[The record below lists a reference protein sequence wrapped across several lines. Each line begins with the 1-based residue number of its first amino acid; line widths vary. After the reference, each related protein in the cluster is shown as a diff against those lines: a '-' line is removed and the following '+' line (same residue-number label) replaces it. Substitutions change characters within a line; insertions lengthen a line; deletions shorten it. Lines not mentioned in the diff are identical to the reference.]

1 MAFGGV
7 ATGSMKAQL
16 AAIVHGITKKSGFTF
31 IPIEKAISIGAKVAM
46 VAVFEF
52 NSVKKII
59 KVTKIIISKKILYPS
74 KKEEKLAIQSAKPV
88 MLNALERA
96 IPPPTNNKTP
106 HGILLAVSQLHALL
120 FFLIGIINKRSAPN
134 NPIEVSLIFKSK
146 LLLINLLKIHNII
159 YS

>member
-1 MAFGGV
+1 
-7 ATGSMKAQL
+7 
-16 AAIVHGITKKSGFTF
+16 
-31 IPIEKAISIGAKVAM
+31 
-46 VAVFEF
+46 
-52 NSVKKII
+52 
-59 KVTKIIISKKILYPS
+59 
-74 KKEEKLAIQSAKPV
+74 

-146 LLLINLLKIHNII
+146 LLLINLLSQLQQAMKLKKLFLKELIKN
-159 YS
+159 SFL